1 MAELLGDVY
10 QGDSWNYPVRL
21 VLGTASTDNALCCS
35 VCLLPHTL
43 TIESHAGDERHSNTA
58 HKL

>member
-21 VLGTASTDNALCCS
+21 VLGTAIKDTSCFVVLFVPRTRSPLS
-35 VCLLPHTL
+35 Y
-43 TIESHAGDERHSNTA
+43 AGDEGHSNIA
-58 HKL
+58 HEL